1 MRIKLALLY
10 TMMAIVLSIGVYA
23 AIQCIPAPQQAEE
36 DPYEYDLL
44 LPQVTVPSP
53 DASEGSD
60 PPPDSSEPTQP
71 VQPDLD
77 ALAARNEDFVGWL
90 SIDGTGI
97 GLPVVQGEDNSYYL
111 NHAFSKSRSAY
122 GCPFLD
128 TRTPPDGDCLVIH
141 GHNMGYN
148 RTEIFS
154 PLVYFQDPIYAKE
167 HNVLNLS
174 RPSRAGDEYE
184 LFAVVNVDLNDASM
198 DYIQST
204 FNSEEARAAFL
215 SKFREKSLY
224 PVDSIPTEG
233 QILILSTC
241 NRRYGVDN
249 RLLVIAVKQGDAT
262 PK

>member
-10 TMMAIVLSIGVYA
+10 AMMAIVLSIGVYA
-23 AIQCIPAPQQAEE
+23 AIQCIPEPNQAEE
-36 DPYEYDLL
+36 DPYEYDQL

-53 DASEGSD
+53 DASKEHDSS
-60 PPPDSSEPTQP
+60 PDSSAPTQP

-154 PLVYFQDPIYAKE
+154 PLIYFQDPTYASQ
-167 HNVLNLS
+167 HSILRLS
-174 RPSRAGDEYE
+174 RPDRAGEEYE
-184 LFAVVNVDLNDASM
+184 LFAVVNVDLNDVSM
-198 DYIQST
+198 DYIQSAFDT
-204 FNSEEARAAFL
+204 KEDRAAFL
-215 SKFREKSLY
+215 SKLQEKSLY
-224 PVDSIPTEG
+224 PSNSIPAEG

-241 NRRYGVDN
+241 NRRYGADN
-249 RLLVIAVKQGDAT
+249 RLLIVAVNRISDAT
-262 PK
+262 K